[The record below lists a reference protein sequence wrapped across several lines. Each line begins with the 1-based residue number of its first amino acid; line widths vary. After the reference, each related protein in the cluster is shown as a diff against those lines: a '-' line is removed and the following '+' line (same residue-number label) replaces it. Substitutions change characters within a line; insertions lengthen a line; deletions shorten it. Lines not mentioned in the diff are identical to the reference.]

1 MPLVH
6 IKDLIDGATER
17 WGDPAENIG
26 RLVPFG
32 INIVDERLLGVPIDR
47 GGIFGIQGSPGSR
60 KTTFLIN
67 VIANQCLSG
76 RLPQGYHIAIDTLES
91 GMTIER
97 YADIVI
103 AIVATKFLVYWHWN
117 ESQEKDI
124 NRLLAMG
131 LPQSK
136 VDRLIEEV
144 GFEENGRFVRETVL
158 RPEFFIYG
166 RRTPRQQE
174 AIKMSRAIVRNWPI
188 FIFGVSEHSDPEV
201 ATARTTIVTSL
212 AHSVERWKWLSEER
226 NMRELAIDHLQ
237 EYAFADNPND
247 YEKMKRVVGM
257 VAQWQKA
264 CRGVAWVVTQIGV
277 TSAREARRG
286 GTKAHGQ
293 GGQVLEAQSQVM
305 WEVSY
310 DEERPNIMCLKRPI
324 KSRVGMHNDMA
335 IPIEPNSGA
344 FIGLATEMSSFVF

>member
-6 IKDLIDGATER
+6 IKDLIDGADKR

-60 KTTFLIN
+60 KTTFLVN
-67 VIANQCLSG
+67 VIVNQCLSG

-97 YADIVI
+97 YADVII

-124 NRLLAMG
+124 NRLLSMG
-131 LPQSK
+131 LPQFK

-144 GFEENGRFVRETVL
+144 GVEENGKFIRETLL
-158 RPEFFIYG
+158 RPEFFTYG
-166 RRTPRQQE
+166 RRTARQHE

-188 FIFGVSEHSDPEV
+188 FIFGVSEHPDPEV
-201 ATARTTIVTSL
+201 AKKRTTIVADL
-212 AHSVERWKWLSEER
+212 GHSFERWIWLFEKR
-226 NMRELAIDHLQ
+226 NVREIALDHLQ
-237 EYAFADNPND
+237 EYAFADNPSD
-247 YEKMKRVVGM
+247 YEKMRRVVGM
-257 VAQWQKA
+257 VSQWQKL
-264 CRGVAWVVTQIGV
+264 CRGVAWIVTQIGV
-277 TSAREARRG
+277 TSEREARRSG
-286 GTKAHGQ
+286 IKAYGQ
-293 GGQVLEAQSQVM
+293 GGRILQAEAQVM

-310 DEERPNIMCLKRPI
+310 DEDRPNVMCLKRPI
-324 KSRVGMHNDMA
+324 KSRRHG
-335 IPIEPNSGA
+335 
-344 FIGLATEMSSFVF
+344 